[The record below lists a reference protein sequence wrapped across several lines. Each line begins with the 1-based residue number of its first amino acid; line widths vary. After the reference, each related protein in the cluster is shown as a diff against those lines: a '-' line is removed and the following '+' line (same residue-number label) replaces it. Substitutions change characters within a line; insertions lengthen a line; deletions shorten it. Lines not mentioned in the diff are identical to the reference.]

1 MEILRAIGFT
11 IGASP
16 TPLEF
21 LEMYNESVLGKHE
34 DRQFIKLMSVYL
46 AKMALHHE
54 GLCTK

>member
-1 MEILRAIGFT
+1 MEILRAINFS

-34 DRQFIKLMSVYL
+34 DR
-46 AKMALHHE
+46 
-54 GLCTK
+54 